1 MTCTRATLVVGVVGI
16 GRLDQTLEKPIVPLM
31 IGALI
36 AGGLA
41 GGFSWLGSRELR
53 REAKKLRSINNL
65 IATELDNAGL
75 IDARFNA
82 QTGDLEAVSISKN
95 FDIQERGKQ
104 SGQTP
109 EDKHDA

>member
-1 MTCTRATLVVGVVGI
+1 MTRTRATLVVGVVGI
-16 GRLDQTLEKPIVPLM
+16 GTLNQTLEKPIVPLM

-36 AGGLA
+36 A

-53 REAKKLRSINNL
+53 REAKKLRTINNL
-65 IATELDNAGL
+65 IAAELDNVGL

-95 FDIQERGKQ
+95 FDIQGRGKQ

-109 EDKHDA
+109 EDKHDDA